1 MYSSVV
7 TTPNALKRA
16 LHAAW
21 HTSGPPCIATTN
33 ASALGTGSHLRSEV
47 VLTGGPG
54 VLTREK
60 ATAFYLKFYSRD
72 DGLPVGDPTRRSR
85 KVRSPRGS
93 FPGPA
98 RCAHGGKRQRHGA
111 PRLPQ
116 PGLSSGRSELRV
128 RAGRGGRSRRAQ
140 RARGR
145 HPPPGRAPDPTPAR
159 GGAER
164 AGARRLAPPPAPP
177 TPSHAFSPPLSLPAK
192 GGPRRE
198 ARRRRGPAQAQCRP
212 GRGRGGRAAQASP
225 PQHSAQQ
232 RSVETL
238 GR

>member
-1 MYSSVV
+1 MQPG
-7 TTPNALKRA
+7 THRGR
-16 LHAAW
+16 HA
-21 HTSGPPCIATTN
+21 SQPRMQV
-33 ASALGTGSHLRSEV
+33 ALGTGSHLRSEV
-47 VLTGGPG
+47 VKTGGPG

-145 HPPPGRAPDPTPAR
+145 HPPGSRARPHPREGRGGEGGRAPPR
-159 GGAER
+159 
-164 AGARRLAPPPAPP
+164 PAPGSAHSIP
-177 TPSHAFSPPLSLPAK
+177 RLLPA
-192 GGPRRE
+192 PFSSRE
-198 ARRRRGPAQAQCRP
+198 
-212 GRGRGGRAAQASP
+212 GRAAARGPSASRP
-225 PQHSAQQ
+225 GAGAVSPGPRAGRSGRAGLTSAAL
-232 RSVETL
+232 RPAAK
-238 GR
+238 R